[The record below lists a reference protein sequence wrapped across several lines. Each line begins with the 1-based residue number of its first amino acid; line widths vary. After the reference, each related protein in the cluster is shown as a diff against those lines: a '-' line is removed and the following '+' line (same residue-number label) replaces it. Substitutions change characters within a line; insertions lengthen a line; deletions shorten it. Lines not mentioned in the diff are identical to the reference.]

1 MKKVFALMGLM
12 SVLVLGLT
20 EVSYAEGNWSD
31 TKFKFNFGDWQ
42 PYSGWKTEK
51 RVKRD
56 YTSSYMSCKSSNGR
70 SYTAEVMGAK
80 SKTDEWAY
88 DVGSPAYRFSEGYT
102 YYMTNYVKEKKYTYA
117 TIMATPNSS
126 GHFVATGYWSPDS
139 I

>member
-1 MKKVFALMGLM
+1 MLLKINVEKK
-12 SVLVLGLT
+12 
-20 EVSYAEGNWSD
+20 D
-31 TKFKFNFGDWQ
+31 
-42 PYSGWKTEK
+42 EK
-51 RVKRD
+51 SICTNGINVGFSIGVDRRD

-70 SYTAEVMGAK
+70 SYTVEVMGAK

-126 GHFVATGYWSPDS
+126 GHFAATGYWSPDS

>member
-51 RVKRD
+51 SVKRD

-88 DVGSPAYRFSEGYT
+88 DVGSPAYRFSI
-102 YYMTNYVKEKKYTYA
+102 TN
-117 TIMATPNSS
+117 
-126 GHFVATGYWSPDS
+126 HFY
-139 I
+139 